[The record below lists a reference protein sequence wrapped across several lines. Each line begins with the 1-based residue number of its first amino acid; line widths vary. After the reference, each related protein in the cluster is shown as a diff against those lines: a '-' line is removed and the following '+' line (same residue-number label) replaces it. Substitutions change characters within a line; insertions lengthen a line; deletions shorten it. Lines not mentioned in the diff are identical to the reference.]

1 MNHFFDVGANIGQTF
16 DDYLVGNNKH
26 DGWKIWCF
34 EPSVR
39 HFPQLIAKID
49 AVKSRYSVVLCPFG
63 IGGENTTA
71 EFFPKIDPRGDS
83 FERYLYC
90 NPPTPVVNLSAGY
103 ELVFPMVSLPEFILR
118 HTAPNDVIEL
128 KLDCEGGEFTALPAL
143 LNYPEALRRISTFF
157 VEFHHKGTGW
167 DVEMNKIKA
176 DYSAAGKIIKDWF
189 F

>member
-16 DDYLVGNNKH
+16 TDYLVGNKNH

-39 HFPQLIAKID
+39 HLPQLVAQIE
-49 AVKSRYSVVLCPFG
+49 AVKTRYSVVLCPFG
-63 IGGENTTA
+63 ISGESTTA
-71 EFFPKIDPRGDS
+71 QFYPKIDPRGDS
-83 FERYLYC
+83 FEQYLYC

-118 HTAPNDVIEL
+118 HTAPGDVIEL

-143 LNYPEALRRISTFF
+143 LNYPEALNRISTFF
-157 VEFHHKGTGW
+157 VEFHHNGVGW
-167 DVEMNKIKA
+167 DAKMNKIKA
-176 DYSAAGKIIKDWF
+176 DYSKAGKLIQDWF

>member
-16 DDYLVGNNKH
+16 DQYLCGNKIH

-39 HFPQLIAKID
+39 HFPALCAKID
-49 AVKSRYSVVLCPFG
+49 QVKSRYSVVLCPFG

-71 EFFPKIDPRGDS
+71 HFYPKADPRGDS

-90 NPPTPVVNLSAGY
+90 NPPTPVVNLEAGY
-103 ELVFPMVSLPEFILR
+103 DLVFPMVSLPEFILR
-118 HTAPNDVIEL
+118 HTAPEDNIEL

-143 LNYPEALRRISTFF
+143 LACPDALKRVSEFF
-157 VEFHHKGTGW
+157 VEFHHNGDGW
-167 DVEMNKIKA
+167 ADRMNQIRNA
-176 DYSAAGKIIKDWF
+176 YSAAGKLIKPWF